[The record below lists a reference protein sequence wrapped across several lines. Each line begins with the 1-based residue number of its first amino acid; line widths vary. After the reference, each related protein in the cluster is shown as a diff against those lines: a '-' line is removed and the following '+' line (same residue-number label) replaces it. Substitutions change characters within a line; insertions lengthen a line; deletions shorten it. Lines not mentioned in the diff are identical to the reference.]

1 MDRTGKEEDRRLIEG
16 LLNNNMAA
24 FNEVIA
30 RTIRMAV
37 ACYRRFRVELK
48 SLGLEPGD
56 VAQEVLFR
64 LVNSDYGIFRRWD
77 YRESVD
83 AAIYKI
89 TRNLCLDLTK
99 KARKERRMLRSYAE
113 LRSDVQM
120 GEFQVERKEA
130 REYFE
135 RCLRSLS
142 EVDRTIIQMRRAGR
156 SFDEIAKALGASYSM
171 VTTRFHRAKK
181 RLRDMLRESGI
192 GYYDL
197 I

>member
-1 MDRTGKEEDRRLIEG
+1 MNGTGREEDRRLIEG
-16 LLNNNMAA
+16 LLNNDMAA
-24 FNEVIA
+24 FNEVIV
-30 RTIRMAV
+30 RTVRMAV

-77 YRESVD
+77 YSQSVD

-89 TRNLCLDLTK
+89 TRNLCLDLVK
-99 KARKERRMLRSYAE
+99 KARKERRMLKSYAE
-113 LRSDVQM
+113 IRSDVQM
-120 GEFQVERKEA
+120 GGFQIEREEV
-130 REYFE
+130 RRSFE
-135 RCLRSLS
+135 RCLNSLP
-142 EVDRTIIQMRRAGR
+142 EIDRMIIQMRRAGR
-156 SFDEIAKALGASYSM
+156 SFDEIAKLIGASYSM

-181 RLRDMLRESGI
+181 RLRDMLNELGI